1 MFICFYLINIFIVL
15 NICVK
20 RKKNSKV
27 SKVDHKI
34 MIKNKLRINRFF
46 LFLLKIFNKKSILF
60 IFLTLHLVIGLK
72 SIDFCLSK
80 QKECKGESYFF
91 RIMYENNI

>member
-1 MFICFYLINIFIVL
+1 
-15 NICVK
+15 
-20 RKKNSKV
+20 V

-72 SIDFCLSK
+72 SIDFCLFK
-80 QKECKGESYFF
+80 QQECKGIYDKNYRCEVIIF
-91 RIMYENNI
+91 ILKKNINKSQFL